1 MTHEPL
7 HLSFFW
13 DAVEHISRLARALR
27 PARGSAM
34 LVGVGGSGQQ
44 PISRLGSF
52 MCGRTYESVEFRKGY
67 GVTEFREDLKK
78 LYVRTGVKGEP
89 LAVTLTEPEELFLAD
104 INTVLNSGEI
114 PDLFTRDEMN
124 SIVADMRPLCTQLGI
139 LETRD
144 NIRALFLSRVRAN
157 LHLIL
162 MFSPGARAPC
172 AFAPRCRPL
181 PFREQQLSRSDPS
194 SASKLCS
201 LMDLTPESSPSCS
214 VGSSFRINCR
224 MFPSLINCCTIDWFD
239 RWPEGILPAALRPHV
254 AVGATR
260 SAQPVAV
267 IQRAFGSRDCV
278 RPAPARHRRI
288 EVRR

>member
-1 MTHEPL
+1 MRAFHDRLIDDTDRSWLKEQLLDLKRTRWRVSGDEELLDSGVLMFGSYLRRGVPPDAQGYEEVPTPRQTLPSLLSEYLSDYNVAHEPL
-7 HLSFFW
+7 YLSFFW

-27 PARGSAM
+27 SSRGSAM

-52 MCGRTYESVEFRKGY
+52 ICGHTYESVEFRKGY

-162 MFSPGARAPC
+162 MFSPGAR
-172 AFAPRCRPL
+172 R
-181 PFREQQLSRSDPS
+181 
-194 SASKLCS
+194 
-201 LMDLTPESSPSCS
+201 MNGN
-214 VGSSFRINCR
+214 GSGR
-224 MFPSLINCCTIDWFD
+224 
-239 RWPEGILPAALRPHV
+239 
-254 AVGATR
+254 
-260 SAQPVAV
+260 
-267 IQRAFGSRDCV
+267 
-278 RPAPARHRRI
+278 
-288 EVRR
+288 